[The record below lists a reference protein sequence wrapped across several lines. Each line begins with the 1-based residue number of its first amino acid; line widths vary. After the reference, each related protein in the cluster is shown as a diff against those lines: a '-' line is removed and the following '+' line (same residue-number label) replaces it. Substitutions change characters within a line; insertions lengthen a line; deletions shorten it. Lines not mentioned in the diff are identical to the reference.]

1 MERLRFG
8 ICGLGFAGSVL
19 MAPAMKQ
26 HPKAAIV
33 AACDPNP
40 ETRAAFGKD
49 YGIPTYE
56 NLAAM
61 LDGTELDAVYVASP
75 HQYHCEH
82 VVLAAE
88 RGKHIIVEK
97 PLTLNDEDARKMVE
111 AAARCRVQLV
121 VGTSRSHDPVV
132 KTMRDIV
139 QSGEVGRL
147 AMINAWNYTDYLY
160 RPRRP
165 EELDTAQGGG
175 ILFSQLPHQLDM
187 IKVIADATIV
197 SVRAAAGQL
206 DARRPTEGHCAAF
219 VTLSNGVFATLV
231 YSGYDHFDSDELQ
244 FWIAES
250 GRPKQP
256 KHGNSRKL
264 LAGLSAEQ
272 EAALKTQRLGYGGP
286 VAQSYAA
293 TEDSRKQPHFGIFIA
308 TCERGDLR
316 PNPDGVTIYG
326 NDGPRDVPAHAGRGA
341 YGQGDT
347 IDELYDAI
355 AGAQPALRDAAF
367 GRNTVLASLAIL
379 ESSKTGREISIPP
392 QDIPCSPAR

>member
-19 MAPAMKQ
+19 MAPAMKR
-26 HPKAAIV
+26 HPNAEIV

-49 YGIPTYE
+49 YGIATYDS
-56 NLAAM
+56 LSAM
-61 LDGTELDAVYVASP
+61 LDRPDLDAVYIASP
-75 HQYHCEH
+75 HQYHCEQ

-97 PLTLNDEDARKMVE
+97 PLTLTDDEALRMVDA
-111 AAARCRVQLV
+111 VQRHQVQMV

-132 KTMRDIV
+132 KTMREIV
-139 QSGEVGRL
+139 GSGELGRL

-165 EELDTAQGGG
+165 EELDTSQGGG
-175 ILFSQLPHQLDM
+175 ILFSQLPHQLDV
-187 IKVIADATIV
+187 IKTIAGATIV

-206 DARRPTEGHCAAF
+206 DPRRPTEGHCAAF
-219 VTLSNGVFATLV
+219 VTLSNGVFATLA

-250 GRPKQP
+250 GREKKPN
-256 KHGNSRKL
+256 HGGGRKL
-264 LAGLSAEQ
+264 LAALGPGE
-272 EAALKTQRLGYGGP
+272 EAAFKTQRLGYDGP
-286 VAQSYAA
+286 VARHYAA
-293 TEDSRKQPHFGIFIA
+293 TEAERKQPHFGIFIA

-316 PNPDGVTIYG
+316 PCADGVLIYG
-326 NDGPRDVPAHAGRGA
+326 DNGPRTVPARVGRGA

-347 IDELYDAI
+347 IDELYDAVT
-355 AGAQPALRDAAF
+355 GAQPAVRDAAF
-367 GRNTVLASLAIL
+367 GRNTVLACLAIL
-379 ESSKTGREISIPP
+379 ESSKTGREVTVLP
-392 QDIPCSPAR
+392 